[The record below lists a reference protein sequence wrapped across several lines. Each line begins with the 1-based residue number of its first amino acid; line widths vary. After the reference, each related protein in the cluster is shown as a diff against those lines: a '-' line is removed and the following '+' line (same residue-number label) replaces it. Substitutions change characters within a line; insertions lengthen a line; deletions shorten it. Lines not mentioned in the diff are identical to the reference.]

1 MLLGKIQK
9 QDKINGTQW
18 YDEYFQLEQQIE
30 DMQEKNKKMER
41 EIQRRTDRYI
51 DNEREYREEIN

>member
-1 MLLGKIQK
+1 MLLGKTQK

>member
-1 MLLGKIQK
+1 MFLGKTQK
-9 QDKINGTQW
+9 PDKINGTQW

-41 EIQRRTDRYI
+41 EI
-51 DNEREYREEIN
+51 

>member
-1 MLLGKIQK
+1 MLLGKTQK

-30 DMQEKNKKMER
+30 DMQEKNRKMER
-41 EIQRRTDRYI
+41 EIQRRTDRYV